1 MALRHRS
8 GALVLAVGIAL
19 SACACGA
26 GGSLS
31 AEAITTQSSSVQSLA
46 AEGALLGR
54 DSAAGK
60 TTAIYTRVHSE
71 ALAKAASKAAASLQS
86 ATTEPG
92 LEPKLRRVASLA
104 GEVSDD
110 LKQLGHASRN
120 EQLRLAK
127 ELSKAAEELG

>member
-1 MALRHRS
+1 VALKHRS

-19 SACACGA
+19 SACACG

-31 AEAITTQSSSVQSLA
+31 AKGIQTQSTSLQSLA

-71 ALAKAASKAAASLQS
+71 ALSKAASKAAGSLQT
-86 ATTEPG
+86 ATTEPA

-104 GEVSDD
+104 TEVSAD
-110 LKQLGHASRN
+110 LKQLGHASTS
-120 EQLRLAK
+120 EQLRLAEQLEKAAK
-127 ELSKAAEELG
+127 ELA

>member
-19 SACACGA
+19 SACACG

-31 AEAITTQSSSVQSLA
+31 AKAIETQSTSLQSLA
-46 AEGALLGR
+46 AEGALLAR

-71 ALAKAASKAAASLQS
+71 ALAKAASKSASSLQS
-86 ATTEPG
+86 AKTQPA

-104 GEVSDD
+104 SEVSAD
-110 LKQLGHASRN
+110 LKQLGHASKS
-120 EQLRLAK
+120 EQLRLAE
-127 ELSKAAEELG
+127 ELSKAAEELA

>member
-1 MALRHRS
+1 MAPKHRS

-19 SACACGA
+19 FACACG

-31 AEAITTQSSSVQSLA
+31 AKAIATQSSSVQSLA

>member
-1 MALRHRS
+1 
-8 GALVLAVGIAL
+8 L

-46 AEGALLGR
+46 AEGALLAR

-60 TTAIYTRVHSE
+60 TTAIYTREHSE
-71 ALAKAASKAAASLQS
+71 ALAKAASKAASSLQT
-86 ATTEPG
+86 ATTQPA

-104 GEVSDD
+104 SEVSAD
-110 LKQLGHASRN
+110 LKQLGDASKN

-127 ELSKAAEELG
+127 ELSKAAKELA

>member
-1 MALRHRS
+1 M
-8 GALVLAVGIAL
+8 
-19 SACACGA
+19 
-26 GGSLS
+26 
-31 AEAITTQSSSVQSLA
+31 QSLA

>member
-1 MALRHRS
+1 MALKHRS

-19 SACACGA
+19 SACACG

-31 AEAITTQSSSVQSLA
+31 AKAIKTQSTSLQSLA
-46 AEGALLGR
+46 AEGALLAR

-71 ALAKAASKAAASLQS
+71 ALSKAASKAADSLQT
-86 ATTEPG
+86 ATTEPA

-104 GEVSDD
+104 TEVSAD
-110 LKQLGHASRN
+110 LKQLGHASTS
-120 EQLRLAK
+120 EQLRLAEQLEKAAK
-127 ELSKAAEELG
+127 ELA